1 MHYRSWRSLGRHATA
16 IAFSF
21 VVCTAAQALPPAFS
35 KAFSPST
42 IGPGTVST
50 LTFTIDN
57 RGESTPVGNLA
68 FVDALPAGMTLA
80 DPAQVRTDCSNAA
93 LDGADGG
100 TTLTLSNASL
110 AADSVCHI
118 SAEVTAS
125 APGNYDNTS
134 GELTSDQGSIGTA
147 SATLTVDGNRP
158 GFSKSFS
165 PAVIGAGQ
173 TSTLTF
179 TIDNSQVGT
188 QVFNLSFTDFLPAG
202 LSISSP
208 ANVTT
213 DCVGTLQADAGN
225 TTIGFF
231 GGFLAANAS
240 CTISVDV
247 TATTAGRRDNLTSP
261 LSSSTGSSGMATSS
275 LDVRQ
280 GVLSKV
286 FTDDPVRPGGSGTLH
301 FTISNFDRAN
311 AMDGI
316 TFSDDLD
323 ATLSGLVATGLPAND
338 VCGSGSQLSGT
349 GLLTLAG
356 GHLEPGTS
364 CDFDV
369 IYQVPAGAT
378 AGQYPNT
385 TSSLSFDRGGSPETA
400 DPATDTLVVQHY
412 PVLTKTFTDDPAVAG
427 GSVTLEFTL
436 TNTDSSQLG
445 VFHRVQ

>member
-1 MHYRSWRSLGRHATA
+1 MRPET
-16 IAFSF
+16 
-21 VVCTAAQALPPAFS
+21 T
-35 KAFSPST
+35 T
-42 IGPGTVST
+42 
-50 LTFTIDN
+50 
-57 RGESTPVGNLA
+57 TPV
-68 FVDALPAGMTLA
+68 
-80 DPAQVRTDCSNAA
+80 
-93 LDGADGG
+93 
-100 TTLTLSNASL
+100 AS
-110 AADSVCHI
+110 
-118 SAEVTAS
+118 
-125 APGNYDNTS
+125 
-134 GELTSDQGSIGTA
+134 LTSDQGNSGTA

-188 QVFNLSFTDFLPAG
+188 QVFNLCFTDFLPAG
-202 LSISSP
+202 LSIASP

-213 DCVGTLQADAGN
+213 DCIGTLQADAGN

-247 TATTAGRRDNLTSP
+247 TAATAGRRDNLTSS
-261 LSSSTGSSGMATSS
+261 LSSSKGSSGMATSS

-338 VCGSGSQLSGT
+338 VCGSGSQLSGSS
-349 GLLTLAG
+349 LLTLDRRPSGSGHTLRIRCHLSGPGRRRSRSISQYHQQPEFRSRRQPRNRRPGHRYPG
-356 GHLEPGTS
+356 GAALS
-364 CDFDV
+364 
-369 IYQVPAGAT
+369 GADQDIH
-378 AGQYPNT
+378 G
-385 TSSLSFDRGGSPETA
+385 
-400 DPATDTLVVQHY
+400 
-412 PVLTKTFTDDPAVAG
+412 
-427 GSVTLEFTL
+427 
-436 TNTDSSQLG
+436 
-445 VFHRVQ
+445 